1 MEIHVWSDVACPW
14 CYIGKRS
21 LESALANFPD
31 RANVVVRWRS
41 FELDPG
47 APAKRD
53 LPMNE
58 LLAKKYG
65 MSASQVEAT
74 QLRIT
79 ETAATFGL
87 NYQLDDLQSG
97 NTFDAHRII
106 HLATHLGKG
115 DEMKERLL
123 KAYFEE
129 GQLMSDHAVLT
140 RCAEEVG
147 LPAEEILLTLT
158 TDRFAADVRFDEEL
172 AANNGFSGVPT
183 FVVDGRFAV
192 SGAQD
197 PGVLLQMLERAAA
210 TAI

>member
-21 LESALANFPD
+21 LEAALAKFSGRD
-31 RANVVVRWRS
+31 EVLVRWRS

-53 LPMNE
+53 LPMDQ

-65 MSASQVEAT
+65 MSAAQVAAT
-74 QLRIT
+74 QRRIT
-79 ETAATFGL
+79 ETAEAFGL
-87 NYQLDDLQSG
+87 NYQLAGLQSG
-97 NTFDAHRII
+97 NTFDAHRMI
-106 HLATHLGKG
+106 HLATHLDKG
-115 DEMKERLL
+115 DQMKERLL

-129 GQLMSDHAVLT
+129 GQLMSDHAVLA

-147 LPAEEILLTLT
+147 LPEEEVKQTLA
-158 TDRFAADVRFDEEL
+158 TDRFAAEVRFDEEQ

-197 PGVLLQMLERAAA
+197 PDVLLQMLERAVA
-210 TAI
+210 TST